1 MMQLIS
7 KVASQKCNSSGNLQ
21 RSKLIWAV
29 FENVVLS
36 ETLDDL
42 DALEKLS
49 FTFRSSRSQIIFKI
63 CLKYFAIFTGKHLY
77 SSLFLIT

>member
-21 RSKLIWAV
+21 RSKLVWAV

-63 CLKYFAIFTGKHLY
+63 CVLNISQY
-77 SSLFLIT
+77 SQENTCIRVSF